1 MPVDA
6 AVASGLGPSERTPLV
21 PDTQKA
27 AAEESERRTA
37 TLRLVAT
44 AGAGLVADGYDLS
57 VINISLAILTK
68 LYPESINVSGQGL
81 IACMTL
87 IGVVVGQVTFGTVA
101 DILGRRRASIATA
114 VLVIAGALLSACVS
128 DSGRGGISLQLMT
141 CRLLLGLGVGG
152 EYPLSAAISKE
163 AGHDLCLTR
172 PQLLIVNVLMFNV
185 GVILQA
191 VLVLS
196 LLSAGVGLEAVWRL
210 ALACGAVPSVLAFAL
225 RLQMHE
231 PEEAAAPAAGHGHGE
246 QWHEIREVFRSK
258 WHVFTG
264 ACVSWMLFNFVGY
277 GQSTF
282 SSIIC
287 EQMLG
292 LAGNSVYSAVS
303 RDAWFALVLG
313 ICAAMGNL
321 VGFVLEAKTSRCGHQ
336 LIGFAGMATCNL
348 VNGTLLGV
356 LPQSMAWLLV
366 AIFCVNAV
374 AHAQVGITTYLV
386 PTESFPAV
394 ARGTCVGLSA
404 ACGKV
409 GAAVGT
415 GLFPTVQATLG
426 LGSVMT
432 FCGGLLLF
440 ACVVTWNMT
449 PRGGD
454 LAKGSLERQDFR
466 W

>member
-1 MPVDA
+1 M
-6 AVASGLGPSERTPLV
+6 

-27 AAEESERRTA
+27 VAEVRESERRRA

-68 LYPESINVSGQGL
+68 LYPQSIDVSGQGL
-81 IACMTL
+81 IASMTL
-87 IGVVVGQVTFGTVA
+87 IGVVVGQVTFGTLA
-101 DILGRRRASIATA
+101 DIIGRRRASIATA
-114 VLVIAGALLSACVS
+114 VLVVAGALLSACVS
-128 DSGRGGISLQLMT
+128 DSGRGGIGLQLML

-163 AGHDLCLTR
+163 AGSDLCLTR

-191 VLVLS
+191 VLVLT
-196 LLSAGVGLEAVWRL
+196 LLSAGVGLEMVWRL
-210 ALACGAVPSVLAFAL
+210 ALAGGAVPSVLAFAL

-231 PEEAAAPAAGHGHGE
+231 PEEAAPLPAGHGGRGE
-246 QWHEIREVFRSK
+246 QWQVIQEVFSSK
-258 WHVFTG
+258 WRVFTG

-277 GQSTF
+277 GQGSF

-287 EQMLG
+287 EQMMG
-292 LAGNSVYSAVS
+292 LAGNSIRSAVS

-313 ICAAMGNL
+313 ICAALGNL
-321 VGFVLEAKTSRCGHQ
+321 VGFALEATTSRRGHQ
-336 LIGFAGMATCNL
+336 LLGFAGMAACNL
-348 VNGTLLGV
+348 AIGMLLRG

-366 AIFCVNAV
+366 LIFCMNQV

-394 ARGTCVGLSA
+394 ARGTGVGLSA

-409 GAAVGT
+409 GAAIGT
-415 GLFPTVQATLG
+415 GLFPTVQAALG

-440 ACVVTWNMT
+440 ACAVTWSMT
-449 PRGGD
+449 PG
-454 LAKGSLERQDFR
+454 AKGSLEKQDFR